1 MRGRRPTAQWC
12 TPAFRAADFV
22 QRSSPVLSSACRQLC
37 GLARGR
43 HLCLPCHLA
52 RVSSKACVTALVCCW
67 TRANKPF
74 IPPEETRWQALGRQL
89 PRGKGHAQAQ
99 EKSVAELG
107 IRPPTSRVSPSL
119 YSAECFIVLFF
130 SFLLTFRV
138 ALPTAEVTHGFSF
151 SVCPYLPFKAHYSL
165 PCLASLFYRIAIL
178 AMEGLW
184 KLLKYYYSFIALRN
198 TYYLK
203 SKRLYLG
210 AGT

>member
-1 MRGRRPTAQWC
+1 MQSEFINTGLVHSDAGGQHKLVGLEQAACHGCVFFGRTNMRGRRPTAQWC

-89 PRGKGHAQAQ
+89 PRGKGHSQAQ

-130 SFLLTFRV
+130 FLSSNFQGCFT
-138 ALPTAEVTHGFSF
+138 
-151 SVCPYLPFKAHYSL
+151 YSR
-165 PCLASLFYRIAIL
+165 S
-178 AMEGLW
+178 
-184 KLLKYYYSFIALRN
+184 N
-198 TYYLK
+198 TWF
-203 SKRLYLG
+203 
-210 AGT
+210 